1 MKFHAS
7 VRSVQWWAA
16 TQEGRM
22 PLCFFLSMPAVCSW
36 QLCSLPVTMG
46 SQSKVLTHQKSLAAQ
61 QLTARPAAQTSPVWA
76 EASGCIG
83 QVARAAPLRHKSTA
97 KTVGNLSSISNHL
110 PTCFQ
115 LWQHWRFLT
124 KEKKSWPLKVERCFR
139 HLCQQLQQGPSRASK
154 VLKELQGEERRMS
167 KPPYAK
173 EIAPAWLQPP
183 GWSPPP
189 MPKGEI
195 TPKGVFSS
203 MLICLLGPLK
213 TKCVWCFRNAHLWY
227 FSKPLSIFFPLWQT
241 EQLKSISI
249 FL

>member
-1 MKFHAS
+1 MSLRMKFHAS

-110 PTCFQ
+110 STCFQ

-139 HLCQQLQQGPSRASK
+139 HWCQQLQQGPSQSQQGLEGTAGGRKENVQTTLCKGDSPSLAAASWL
-154 VLKELQGEERRMS
+154 V
-167 KPPYAK
+167 PTPNAK
-173 EIAPAWLQPP
+173 R
-183 GWSPPP
+183 GDH
-189 MPKGEI
+189 PKRCI
-195 TPKGVFSS
+195 
-203 MLICLLGPLK
+203 
-213 TKCVWCFRNAHLWY
+213 
-227 FSKPLSIFFPLWQT
+227 
-241 EQLKSISI
+241 
-249 FL
+249 